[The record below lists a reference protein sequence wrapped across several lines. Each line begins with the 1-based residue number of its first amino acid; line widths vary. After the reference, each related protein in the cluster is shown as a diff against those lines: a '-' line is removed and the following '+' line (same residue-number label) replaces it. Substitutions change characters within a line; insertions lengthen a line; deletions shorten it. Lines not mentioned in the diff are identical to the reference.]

1 MNWMHAARVGRIVIG
16 ALLHASCLPAQ
27 EPASWVQGLR
37 VLAIRAEPPE
47 VSLGERSHLTA
58 LVIDTAGRDV
68 HVDWSECL
76 LGPPQGQ
83 IIHRDCVL
91 PDHADARQPVGS
103 GLEID
108 VTLPDRVDAA
118 RLGSPDGGGG
128 VYLPYVAHITA
139 GDSTLSAIYRLRVG
153 TSLSA
158 PVNRNPTL
166 RGIFT
171 IEGSMEGGAP
181 GEAQVLDAARPRA
194 VHAGDALTLRADF
207 TEDSAE
213 SYVVQEPRG
222 NEPPL
227 VHPIVETLSVSW
239 FSTAGTIAASASGGQ
254 RPDVTLKFDA
264 HLPAS
269 VALVDLWAV
278 GRDERGGTSYL
289 HRTLD
294 FQ

>member
-1 MNWMHAARVGRIVIG
+1 MLRKLSAMPNAPLRAADNDQP
-16 ALLHASCLPAQ
+16 SLPAC
-27 EPASWVQGLR
+27 A
-37 VLAIRAEPPE
+37 
-47 VSLGERSHLTA
+47 
-58 LVIDTAGRDV
+58 
-68 HVDWSECL
+68 
-76 LGPPQGQ
+76 
-83 IIHRDCVL
+83 
-91 PDHADARQPVGS
+91 ADAACAATYG
-103 GLEID
+103 D
-108 VTLPDRVDAA
+108 VEAKME
-118 RLGSPDGGGG
+118 
-128 VYLPYVAHITA
+128 
-139 GDSTLSAIYRLRVG
+139 STLAALTMRPLQIMG
-153 TSLSA
+153 T
-158 PVNRNPTL
+158 
-166 RGIFT
+166 
-171 IEGSMEGGAP
+171 
-181 GEAQVLDAARPRA
+181 AQVLDAARPRA

-239 FSTAGTIAASASGGQ
+239 FSTAGTIAAAASGGQ

-294 FQ
+294 LQ